1 MSRLAALA
9 RFLYELVIGDDP
21 RVAAG
26 VAAALLV
33 TWLLA
38 HHAVTAWWVVPAF
51 VAVLLG
57 LSVRRVARATRR

>member
-1 MSRLAALA
+1 VSRLAALA

-26 VAAALLV
+26 VAGALLV

-38 HHAVTAWWVVPAF
+38 HHAVTAWWVVPLC
-51 VAVLLG
+51 VALLLG
-57 LSVRRVARATRR
+57 LSVRRVARAGRR